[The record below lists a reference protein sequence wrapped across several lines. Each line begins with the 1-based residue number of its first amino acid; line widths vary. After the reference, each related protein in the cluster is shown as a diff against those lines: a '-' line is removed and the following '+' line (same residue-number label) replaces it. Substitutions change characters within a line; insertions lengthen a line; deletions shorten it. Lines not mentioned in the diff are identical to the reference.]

1 MSSSSSFFFFSSFF
15 SQLHSHLKTAGA
27 RAVHSLLPLLLQY
40 GLAGQGAPS
49 IQLFSFFGCPLLWL
63 PRHCLLATGPVPL
76 ERGMPQGL
84 PRAGLSSAR
93 VRFLPIFLQ
102 ERCQGGCQQLPGTDG
117 TE

>member
-1 MSSSSSFFFFSSFF
+1 MSSSSFFSCFSSS

-63 PRHCLLATGPVPL
+63 PRLCLPAPGQGDARGCPGLASAVP
-76 ERGMPQGL
+76 G
-84 PRAGLSSAR
+84 
-93 VRFLPIFLQ
+93 
-102 ERCQGGCQQLPGTDG
+102 
-117 TE
+117 